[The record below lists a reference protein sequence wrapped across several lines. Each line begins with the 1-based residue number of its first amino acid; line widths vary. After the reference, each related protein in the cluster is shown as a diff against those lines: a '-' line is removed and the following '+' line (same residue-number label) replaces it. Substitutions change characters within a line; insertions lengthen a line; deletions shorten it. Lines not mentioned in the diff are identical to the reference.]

1 MEDEKKI
8 LKRYGYTLERTLG
21 SGSSAKVISAYSREL
36 KRKVALK
43 IIDRTKAPADF
54 LQRFLPRELDI
65 LSSLNHPHI
74 VKTLKNFEIGAKLFI
89 VMELGERGD
98 LLRFINTEGKLS
110 EDLSKKMFRQIALAV
125 KFIHDQDIVHRDLKC
140 ENLLLD
146 KDINVKLADFG
157 FSKRLEY
164 VDGHMVLSDTF
175 CGSMAY
181 ASPELLQNMPYNPKP
196 NDVWSMGV
204 VLFIMLTGTMPF
216 NDSSL
221 RARLKIQKKHGIKFP
236 KSIKDKYKDAHDLI
250 SCMLDPD
257 PARRIDIDRIL
268 EHPWLREDS
277 APAKGTQKRWRVL
290 STSKAG
296 TKHAEHKRAK
306 KPPADTGNHSSNS
319 AAVPP
324 SSPNPPKAKR
334 PFL

>member
-1 MEDEKKI
+1 MEDEAKI
-8 LKRYGYTLERTLG
+8 LKRYGYVLDRTLG
-21 SGSSAKVISAYSREL
+21 KGSYGKVKSAYSREL
-36 KRKVALK
+36 RRKVAVK

-54 LQRFLPRELDI
+54 LQKFLPREMDI
-65 LSSLNHPHI
+65 LFSLNHPHI

-98 LLRFINTEGKLS
+98 LLEFIKTKGKLS
-110 EDLSKKMFRQIALAV
+110 EDLSKKMFRQVALAI

-146 KDINVKLADFG
+146 KDFNVKLTDFG

-175 CGSMAY
+175 CGSTAY
-181 ASPELLQNMPYNPKP
+181 ASPELLQNIPYNPKM

-216 NDSSL
+216 NDSNVRKML
-221 RARLKIQKKHGIKFP
+221 AIQKKHVINFP
-236 KSIKDKYKDAHDLI
+236 KSVKDKYKDTHSLI

-257 PARRIDIDRIL
+257 PGRRIDINRIL
-268 EHPWLREDS
+268 EHPWLRED
-277 APAKGTQKRWRVL
+277 PKLAKVMK
-290 STSKAG
+290 
-296 TKHAEHKRAK
+296 
-306 KPPADTGNHSSNS
+306 
-319 AAVPP
+319 
-324 SSPNPPKAKR
+324 
-334 PFL
+334 